1 MIRKKLTFL
10 TALLTGALTLSSFA
24 GEKKPLPD
32 NEFPIIMYAVHM
44 DDKTMSQLKEMGVNY
59 VHSYSTGRDNEKSEA
74 KADKLLSLAQK
85 HDLKVMLFMRGRYWA
100 KKDNGNEGIKKIVD
114 KYKDS
119 PALGMW
125 MLADEPKP
133 KIKDKIIAY
142 NEIIQNSGSKAPS
155 TLVIHWIKDW
165 WRYGKGN
172 TCDFLMQDFYPV
184 GDQAFPNAPLNN
196 FTKYISGGKK
206 FDKPII
212 PVLQIFNFKVF
223 PRESK
228 SRKYNISKCRYP
240 NIQEMRYMIFAPMCM
255 GARGMAFYSF
265 ARARQL
271 DRKGKWQKAVL
282 GPTISELSK
291 FANLTAPAQTPNQ
304 TIIPNDK
311 KYFAAFWLRKTGNW
325 AVVINSTK
333 TAQKIEVKLP
343 KNIKV
348 KSVTKWGNTSK
359 SLKID
364 VRNNKLKMSLSP
376 WGTAILKLND

>member
-1 MIRKKLTFL
+1 MIRNKIIAFM
-10 TALLTGALTLSSFA
+10 LLLSVTISICTLA
-24 GEKKPLPD
+24 ENRKPLPE

-59 VHSYSTGRDNEKSEA
+59 VHSYSTGRDTPKSEA
-74 KADKLLSLAQK
+74 IANKLLSQAQK
-85 HDLKVMLFMRGRYWA
+85 HDLKVMFFMRGRYWA

-114 KYKDS
+114 KYKNS

-142 NEIIQNSGSKAPS
+142 NEIVQNSGSKAPS
-155 TLVIHWIKDW
+155 TLVIHWVKDW

-223 PRESK
+223 PGESK
-228 SRKYNISKCRYP
+228 SRKYDISKCRYP
-240 NIQEMRYMIFAPMCM
+240 NLEEMRYMIFAPMCM

-271 DRKGKWQKAVL
+271 DRKGKWQNAVL
-282 GPTISELSK
+282 SPAISELSK
-291 FANLTAPAQTPNQ
+291 FANLTAPAQTPSQ
-304 TIIPNDK
+304 TIIPADK

-325 AVVINSTK
+325 AVVVNSTK
-333 TAQKIEVKLP
+333 STQVIEIELP
-343 KNIKV
+343 KNTNV
-348 KSVTKWGNTSK
+348 KKISKWGNTSK
-359 SLKID
+359 SLKVSI
-364 VRNNKLKMSLSP
+364 RNNKLKMSLSP
-376 WGTAILKLND
+376 WDTAILKLNN